1 MHQTSVMT
9 GEEEEFEDDD
19 QFPWEDVEAAR
30 KNRRLQREHPAV
42 GGRERYAATAKPCPQ
57 CHTAAAQLSWFYFES
72 PAETWE
78 HECGQAGWMT
88 VCDRC
93 HLQVDFFMEVLN

>member
-1 MHQTSVMT
+1 MT
-9 GEEEEFEDDD
+9 ADDDFEDDD

-30 KNRRLQREHPAV
+30 QNHRLQREHPVAA
-42 GGRERYAATAKPCPQ
+42 GQQIYAAKAKPCPQ
-57 CHTAAAQLSWFYFES
+57 CHAAAGQLSWFYFDS

-78 HECGQAGWMT
+78 HLCGRAGWMT

-93 HLQVDFFMEVLN
+93 HVQVDFFCEVLN

>member
-1 MHQTSVMT
+1 MAD
-9 GEEEEFEDDD
+9 EDDFEDDD

-30 KNRRLQREHPAV
+30 KNQRLQREHPVAE
-42 GGRERYAATAKPCPQ
+42 GQQRYTATAKACPQ
-57 CHTAAAQLSWFYFES
+57 CHTAAGQLSWFYFES

-78 HECGQAGWMT
+78 HLCGRAGWMT

-93 HLQVDFFMEVLN
+93 HLQVDFFRQVMN